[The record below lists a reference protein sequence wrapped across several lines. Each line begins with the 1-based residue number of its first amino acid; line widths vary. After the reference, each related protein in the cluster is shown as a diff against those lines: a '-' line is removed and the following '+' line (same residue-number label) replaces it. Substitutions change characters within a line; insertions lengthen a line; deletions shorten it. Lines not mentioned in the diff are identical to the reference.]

1 MDKLILIGKIL
12 ATHGLNGNVKLESFC
27 ENPQDIFGYTLYNN
41 KGEAMPCKQVGKTS
55 NPTIFLVKFD
65 NINSIDEAKEYKNF
79 EIFIKRKDL
88 KELDKNQFYISDLI
102 GKKVI
107 VPVIGR
113 EVSIVGDNY
122 VDMEIGTG
130 VLKIT
135 PAHDPNDFEIG
146 LRHNLPVI
154 EVMNESSQISL

>member
-107 VPVIGR
+107 TDTKNGVVDKSYNYGA
-113 EVSIVGDNY
+113 GD
-122 VDMEIGTG
+122 
-130 VLKIT
+130 
-135 PAHDPNDFEIG
+135 
-146 LRHNLPVI
+146 VI
-154 EVMNESSQISL
+154 EVKWNDGKIESIPFNETYIKDIQEDVIYIELPTYI

>member
-1 MDKLILIGKIL
+1 MDRLILIGKIL

-27 ENPQDIFGYTLYNN
+27 ENPQDIFDYTLYNN
-41 KGEAMPCKQVGKTS
+41 NGETMPCKQVGKTS

-88 KELDKNQFYISDLI
+88 KKLEKNQFYISDLI

-107 VPVIGR
+107 ADTKNGVVDKSYNYGA
-113 EVSIVGDNY
+113 GD
-122 VDMEIGTG
+122 
-130 VLKIT
+130 
-135 PAHDPNDFEIG
+135 
-146 LRHNLPVI
+146 VI
-154 EVMNESSQISL
+154 EVKWNDGKMESIPFNETYIKDIQEDVIYIELPTYI

>member
-102 GKKVI
+102 GKKVRADTKNG
-107 VPVIGR
+107 VVDKSYNYGA
-113 EVSIVGDNY
+113 GD
-122 VDMEIGTG
+122 
-130 VLKIT
+130 
-135 PAHDPNDFEIG
+135 
-146 LRHNLPVI
+146 VI
-154 EVMNESSQISL
+154 EVKWNDGKIESIPFNETYIKDIQEDVIYIELPTYI